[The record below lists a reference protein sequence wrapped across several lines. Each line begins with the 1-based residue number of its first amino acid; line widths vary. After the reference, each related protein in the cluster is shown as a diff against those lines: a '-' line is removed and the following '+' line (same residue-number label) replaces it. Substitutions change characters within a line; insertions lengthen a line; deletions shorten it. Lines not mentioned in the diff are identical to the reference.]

1 MEKYVKPKLEVG
13 DRVILLR
20 MEDKYASVRVGSK
33 GTVTNVTE
41 VFGEP
46 LYSVDWDN
54 GSKLAIVP
62 SVDIYMKDT
71 KDNNVQESII
81 NVKTDKEKIIPS
93 LNSIFKDKVFTVDGD
108 ELISGLDVVVKYKV
122 HFIGFKPMIS
132 VGEWYD
138 YLMCDVK
145 IKVEGPTQELVDLIT
160 NILTSDD
167 QYHVG
172 FKFKKFISQTQIAK
186 KTKYFGFDR
195 VLVNNVVTN
204 QDTLKEQFD
213 FKTLTKHKKM
223 FDAMNLKVVMKFL
236 VELQKS
242 GLTNMLGAAPYLML
256 GKEGII
262 KELNYHKDGTEGFE
276 DLIESASDC
285 RNEIISGAMK
295 ILEDEGKEITLS
307 NVESKTKT
315 ISRAIMELYIRNY
328 KLMTSK

>member
-1 MEKYVKPKLEVG
+1 
-13 DRVILLR
+13 
-20 MEDKYASVRVGSK
+20 
-33 GTVTNVTE
+33 
-41 VFGEP
+41 
-46 LYSVDWDN
+46 
-54 GSKLAIVP
+54 
-62 SVDIYMKDT
+62 
-71 KDNNVQESII
+71 
-81 NVKTDKEKIIPS
+81 
-93 LNSIFKDKVFTVDGD
+93 
-108 ELISGLDVVVKYKV
+108 
-122 HFIGFKPMIS
+122 
-132 VGEWYD
+132 
-138 YLMCDVK
+138 
-145 IKVEGPTQELVDLIT
+145 
-160 NILTSDD
+160 
-167 QYHVG
+167 
-172 FKFKKFISQTQIAK
+172 
-186 KTKYFGFDR
+186 
-195 VLVNNVVTN
+195 VTN

-276 DLIESASDC
+276 DLIESADDC

-307 NVESKTKT
+307 NVESKTRT